1 MRSALSKNVFM
12 SDGLLGPVALTVSD
26 LDRSE
31 RFYSGV
37 LGLSVLAREKRAL
50 VLGPAAGAPLLELT
64 ELPGARRV
72 PPRTTG
78 LYHFAILVPTRV
90 DLASALRRVVQSRWP
105 LSGSSDHLVSEA
117 LYLSDPDGNGIE
129 IYRDRP
135 RSEWSWQNGQ
145 IEMTLDPLDL
155 DQLLAEAG
163 GDEENQRG
171 MPAKTIMGHV
181 HLRVSDLR
189 SASDFYRGVLGFDIT
204 NGLFP
209 GALFLSA
216 GGYHHHIGL
225 NTWESKG
232 ASPAASDAAGL
243 RRFVIRFP
251 GRTELDRITDRV
263 RSSSL
268 AIEDTSDGFLVRDP
282 SRNEVLLTKQ

>member
-1 MRSALSKNVFM
+1 M
-12 SDGLLGPVALTVSD
+12 SDELLGAVALTVSD
-26 LDRSE
+26 LGSSE
-31 RFYSGV
+31 RFYRDV
-37 LGLSVLAREKRAL
+37 LGLSVLAREKQGL
-50 VLGPAAGAPLLELT
+50 VLGPGGGAPLLELT

-72 PPRTTG
+72 PSRTTG

-90 DLASALRRVVQSRWP
+90 DLARALRRVVQARWP

-135 RSEWSWQNGQ
+135 RSEWSWRNGQ

-163 GDEENQRG
+163 NDEENQRG
-171 MPAKTIMGHV
+171 MPARTIMGHV

-189 SASDFYRGVLGFDIT
+189 SAGDFYHRVLGFDIT
-204 NGLFP
+204 NGLYP
-209 GALFLSA
+209 GALFLSI

-225 NTWESKG
+225 NTWESKD
-232 ASPAASDAAGL
+232 APPAPSDAVGL
-243 RRFVIRFP
+243 RNFALRLP
-251 GRTELDRITDRV
+251 GHTELDEVADRV
-263 RSSSL
+263 RSSGL

-282 SRNEVLLTKQ
+282 SRNGVRIIEG